1 MSELL
6 KTGVMLKLLL
16 IFSVIILTDCTTKQI
31 IPVKKISSEK
41 TGWID
46 DDTFRIKA
54 KGAASPEINDTDK
67 RKNESL
73 NNAISNAQK
82 STYDIFLTYYQENS
96 GMGIQGYGNRKYEFM
111 SYIRQIIAT
120 GKPVNIQYDSSQNCE
135 ILYEIKQDRLKKKV
149 IEFF

>member
-6 KTGVMLKLLL
+6 KHGLLVKFMLL
-16 IFSVIILTDCTTKQI
+16 FSVIILTDCTTKQI

-41 TGWID
+41 TGWLD

-54 KGAASPEINDTDK
+54 KGTASQEINDTDK

-82 STYDIFLTYYQENS
+82 STYDIFLTYYQENT

-111 SYIRQIIAT
+111 SYIRKIIAT
-120 GKPVNIQYDSSQNCE
+120 GKPVDIEYDSNQNCE
-135 ILYEIKQDRLKKKV
+135 ILYEIKQERLKKKV
-149 IEFF
+149 MEFF